1 MDAEIITT
9 IQQILKGRN
18 AEFDKSKKIKLVR
31 HKDSRPM
38 NERKIQGESYSGSLY
53 NLYRNEYEKFLKYQN
68 EQRAANF
75 MNVEFIVSFIG
86 EDGTDSRFIGVYK
99 NKGVVDTFGNH
110 QIFNFEEVKGFD
122 VLKERVIIDWGKN
135 AISWHQW
142 YENEK
147 AVIRID
153 RGLIE
158 NDVPLFISYND
169 VLLSYRQL
177 KTIFDKEISDWKKRL
192 DCCNCIYLIQDT
204 KTGKQYVGSTYG
216 NDGIWGRWKEYAATG
231 HGDDDLLIQEL
242 ENDALYAM
250 KYFQWTILE
259 ILPLKISGNE
269 AIDRESLWKK
279 KFCTY
284 VPLGYNKN

>member
-1 MDAEIITT
+1 MNTEIIAT

-18 AEFDKSKKIKLVR
+18 LEFDNAKKIKLVR

-38 NERKIQGESYSGSLY
+38 DERKIQGEPYIGSLY
-53 NLYRNEYEKFLKYQN
+53 NLYRNEYKRFLKYQN
-68 EQRAANF
+68 EQRSANF
-75 MNVEFIVSFIG
+75 LNVEYIVSFIG

-99 NKGVVDTFGNH
+99 NNGIVGEFEDH
-110 QIFNFEEVKGFD
+110 LIFDFKEVPGFEI
-122 VLKERVIIDWGKN
+122 LKERVIVDWGKN

-158 NDVPLFISYND
+158 NDIPLFISYND
-169 VLLSYRQL
+169 VLLTYRQL

-204 KTGKQYVGSTYG
+204 NNGKQYIGSTY
-216 NDGIWGRWKEYAATG
+216 NKEGIWGRWKYYAKSG
-231 HGDDDLLIQEL
+231 HGGDVLLKEEI
-242 ENDALYAM
+242 DKDPLYAM
-250 KYFQWTILE
+250 KYFHWIILE
-259 ILPLKISGNE
+259 LLPLKISENE
-269 AIDRESLWKK
+269 AVDREELWKRK
-279 KFCTY
+279 LCSLS
-284 VPLGYNKN
+284 LGYNKN